1 MPLDVVVP
9 ATSLPSF
16 DTFTASGRK
25 AVSADAR
32 EAVKCSECRLNQY
45 RAQDNLCRRCHAVLP
60 AMPLPEIP
68 VVNHLGQLVSANA
81 KETLP
86 EKTVRAYDPID
97 PELFCA
103 GLAQMIKETRLRRN
117 LGRKD
122 LAARAGWMPNYISKL
137 EHGTSVPNLASL
149 LRLANAFDIPLS
161 VFIARVEA
169 RTKALKK

>member
-1 MPLDVVVP
+1 MPLAVVVP

-25 AVSADAR
+25 VVSADAR

-60 AMPLPEIP
+60 AMPLPE
-68 VVNHLGQLVSANA
+68 
-81 KETLP
+81 
-86 EKTVRAYDPID
+86 KTVRAYDPID
-97 PELFCA
+97 LELFCV
-103 GLAQMIKETRLRRN
+103 GLAQMIKETRLRRE

-149 LRLANAFDIPLS
+149 LRLANAFGIPLS